1 MSDSPPLAIA
11 HRGFPWVAPENTMI
25 SYKLAMQAGARVA
38 ECDVHLSADGVP
50 VIIHDQNLER
60 TTGVERDVGELTVS
74 ELKKLDAG
82 SWKDNKFAG
91 ETIPTLAEALEFV
104 KGKMRFIIEVK
115 ARGMETPVL
124 EAIQSVGVEHEEL
137 MVISFDYDTVK
148 NVAQTEKR
156 LPTAFLIEELGKEGH
171 DREAFIQKALHA
183 KTSGVGLS
191 KDHVDVE
198 FVELAHKNE
207 FDVFVY
213 TANKLDDM
221 RHLVRIGVDGIIS
234 DRVDLLLG
242 VLKDRA

>member
-1 MSDSPPLAIA
+1 MSDSSPLAVA
-11 HRGFPWVAPENTMI
+11 HRGFPWAAPENTLI
-25 SYKLAMQAGARVA
+25 SYQLAMQAGASVA

-60 TTGVERDVGELTVS
+60 TTGVQRNVGELTVR

-91 ETIPTLAEALEFV
+91 EPIPTLVEALEFV

-148 NVAQTEKR
+148 NVAQTKKR
-156 LPTAFLIEELGKEGH
+156 LPTAFLIEELGIEEH
-171 DREAFIQKALHA
+171 DRQAFIQKALHA

-198 FVELAHKNE
+198 FVELAHNKGL
-207 FDVFVY
+207 DVFVY
-213 TANKLDDM
+213 TANELDDM
-221 RHLVRIGVDGIIS
+221 RHLLRIGVDGIIS

-242 VLKDRA
+242 VLRERT